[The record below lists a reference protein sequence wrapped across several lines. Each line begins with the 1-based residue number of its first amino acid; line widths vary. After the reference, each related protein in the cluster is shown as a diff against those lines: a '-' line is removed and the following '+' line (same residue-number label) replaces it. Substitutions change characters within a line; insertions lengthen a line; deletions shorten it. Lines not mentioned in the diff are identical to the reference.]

1 MNLRS
6 LMILAFVPAM
16 AWGQSSFDDVRNQRA
31 TDPFAVSACRDSVAT
46 EVRSRQPMAG
56 NVQVTDADASSA
68 GSTTTYVSGKGKFS
82 GTAGS
87 AHGFTFRCTYDVQ
100 KQATTNVSV
109 ML

>member
-6 LMILAFVPAM
+6 FAILAVLPAT
-16 AWGQSSFDDVRNQRA
+16 AWGQSSFDDVRNQRS

-68 GSTTTYVSGKGKFS
+68 GSTRTDVSGKGTFS
-82 GTAGS
+82 GTAGA
-87 AHGFTFRCTYDVQ
+87 AHDFTFRCSYDLQ
-100 KQATTNVSV
+100 KQATTSVSV